1 MTRELWDLIEEYIDA
16 RLELEKVPEDLR
28 DDLAYGPV
36 KPLRDIRRLR
46 ADALIVLGAEV
57 KRLTKEKSALESSL
71 SRAQERSDALPS
83 NPTTEILSLVRY
95 CLMEGYWNGSEIV
108 REGTVREKY
117 DAWFTINLRLAT
129 EDAANEKQEDKS

>member
-46 ADALIVLGAEV
+46 REITEMIFE
-57 KRLTKEKSALESSL
+57 LTNKGE
-71 SRAQERSDALPS
+71 
-83 NPTTEILSLVRY
+83 
-95 CLMEGYWNGSEIV
+95 
-108 REGTVREKY
+108 
-117 DAWFTINLRLAT
+117 
-129 EDAANEKQEDKS
+129 